1 MPHVT
6 SGQLIDLDITQPIW
20 ERFFFVAPLVIIGTR
35 ELHGSYDLAPKH
47 MAMPF
52 GWENYFGFI
61 CTPRHHTYQN
71 ILREEAFTVSVP
83 SPSQIVLTSLSAA
96 PRCENDTKPSL
107 AALPT
112 IPANQIDGV
121 FLKNSYLCLEC
132 ILDRILDGFGEN
144 SLIVGKIIAAHIQEQ
159 ALRLSD
165 QDDQDVLSHSPLLAY
180 LYPGRYITIDHSFSF
195 PFHSGFKR

>member
-6 SGQLIDLDITQPIW
+6 SGKLIDLDITQPIW

-35 ELHGSYDLAPKH
+35 ELQGTYDLAPKH

-52 GWENYFGFI
+52 GWQNYFGFI

-71 ILREEAFTVSVP
+71 ISREEAFTVSVP
-83 SPSQIVLTSLSAA
+83 SPNQIVLTSLSAA

-107 AALPT
+107 AALP
-112 IPANQIDGV
+112 IISAKMIHGV
-121 FLKNSYLCLEC
+121 FLQDSYLCLEC
-132 ILDRILDGFGEN
+132 VLDRIVDGFGDN
-144 SLIVGKIIAAHIQEQ
+144 SLIVGKIVAAHVQEQ
-159 ALRLSD
+159 ALRFSD
-165 QDDQDVLSHSPLLAY
+165 QDDQDVLSHNPLLAY
-180 LYPGRYITIDHSFSF
+180 LYPGRYATIDRSFSF